1 MRFTKLSARQP
12 ARQSAKLSVTKPI
25 KPRALM
31 SLRKVPLIKV
41 SLTNK
46 TSPARQRGAALI
58 AAIFVITALAA
69 LGGLMTQLL
78 VLGSEE
84 TIDEW
89 YSAQALYA
97 AESGVQWSIYNG
109 GAANSNQPVVA
120 NRAWFDVSVTTT
132 NYGGGKTMF
141 IITSTGKA
149 GDTAAAP
156 RTQRRIVVQYMP

>member
-1 MRFTKLSARQP
+1 ML
-12 ARQSAKLSVTKPI
+12 SAKLFANRPI

-31 SLRKVPLIKV
+31 SLPKVPLIKV
-41 SLTNK
+41 SQANVIG
-46 TSPARQRGAALI
+46 PVRQRGAALI

-109 GAANSNQPVVA
+109 GASSTNQPVVA

-132 NYGGGKTMF
+132 NYAGGKTLY

-149 GDTAAAP
+149 GDTAASP
-156 RTQRRIVVQYMP
+156 HTQRRIVVQYMP

>member
-1 MRFTKLSARQP
+1 MKLSAKR
-12 ARQSAKLSVTKPI
+12 PI

-31 SLRKVPLIKV
+31 SLRKVPLINTASRV
-41 SLTNK
+41 
-46 TSPARQRGAALI
+46 RQRGAALI

-97 AESGVQWSIYNG
+97 AESGVEWSIYNG
-109 GAANSNQPVVA
+109 GASNTDRVVVA
-120 NRAWFDVSVTTT
+120 GRAWFDVNVVST
-132 NYGGGKTMF
+132 NYAGGKILYT
-141 IITSTGKA
+141 ITSIGKA
-149 GDTAAAP
+149 GGTMGNP
-156 RTQRRIVVQYMP
+156 QTQRRIVVQYMP

>member
-1 MRFTKLSARQP
+1 MRSMTLSAIL
-12 ARQSAKLSVTKPI
+12 SATRPI
-25 KPRALM
+25 KPCALM
-31 SLRKVPLIKV
+31 SPRKVPLI
-41 SLTNK
+41 NK
-46 TSPARQRGAALI
+46 TGFVRQRGAALI

-97 AESGVQWSIYNG
+97 AESGVQWSAYKNG
-109 GAANSNQPVVA
+109 VGTGGGNETVTSTS
-120 NRAWFDVSVTTT
+120 WFEVSVTTT
-132 NYGGGKTMF
+132 PLGGGKTLYT
-141 IITSTGKA
+141 ITSTGKA
-149 GDTAAAP
+149 GDTAATP